1 MRLGSKIFLTAALV
15 IVVLTG
21 VGFLSLRAVGR
32 LVSVNREIATRTVPA
47 VRLTASAREAIPALV
62 RLEARAVVLGDA
74 RYATAW
80 TERAAR
86 VAQDLESLATY
97 SQSEQEALHLRQ
109 ARAALAGYR
118 RIVAEEQALLQR
130 GDRAR
135 AVRLHETDARA
146 RTEAFQESLDGLMT
160 ATHTRSLEAQ
170 AEARHLETRT
180 WTVVLVALG
189 GAVCLALLGTAV
201 IARRL
206 TRSLGLLS
214 SATAEVAAGAFR
226 EPLAIEG
233 ADEIGALARSFNR
246 MTSQL
251 GRQFSA
257 LSMRS
262 EISVALNRDQKLEEI
277 LQRCAEIL
285 AQHLDLALAG
295 IWTLDGDAKFLERQA
310 SAGTCEGPSETHRR
324 VPLGQS
330 EIGLIAEER
339 RPHVTSAVL
348 EDPRTSDPAWATREG
363 LVAFVGHPLLVEGRL
378 VGVAAAFARAPLDG
392 LALDGF
398 GSAAGE
404 IAQCIER
411 KRVEQALHESEE
423 QVRQLQKIE
432 AIGRLAGGLA
442 HDFNNLLTV
451 ITGHS
456 QLLLRQLPLVDPMRA
471 GLDVIERTATRAG
484 RLTMQL
490 LAFSRKQIL
499 APAVLNLND
508 AVPGMA
514 EMLQELIGEDVLLRF
529 NPGAQLGRVTVDPGQ
544 LEQVVINLVVNA
556 RDAMPNGGRIT
567 VETANVEL
575 NEDSARWHVGVSPGS
590 YVMLAVSD
598 TGSGMDTETR
608 AHIFEPFFTTKA
620 LGKGT
625 GLGLATVYGIVRQ
638 SGGNIRVES
647 APGAGSTF
655 TIYLPRVEGLLE
667 QAVEVVAALPAGGSE
682 TILVVEDQIEVRS
695 LVQRILEEFGYV
707 VLSAGEIADAFRI
720 VERHGGPIHLLLT
733 DMVMPEMNGPQLSE
747 RLVALHQE
755 MAVLYMSGYTDYAI
769 VNHGRFIQ
777 KPFTPDALA
786 RKVRAVL
793 DSRAD
798 GDPDQPVLL
807 RVPQETGASS

>member
-1 MRLGSKIFLTAALV
+1 M
-15 IVVLTG
+15 
-21 VGFLSLRAVGR
+21 
-32 LVSVNREIATRTVPA
+32 
-47 VRLTASAREAIPALV
+47 
-62 RLEARAVVLGDA
+62 
-74 RYATAW
+74 
-80 TERAAR
+80 
-86 VAQDLESLATY
+86 
-97 SQSEQEALHLRQ
+97 
-109 ARAALAGYR
+109 
-118 RIVAEEQALLQR
+118 
-130 GDRAR
+130 
-135 AVRLHETDARA
+135 
-146 RTEAFQESLDGLMT
+146 
-160 ATHTRSLEAQ
+160 
-170 AEARHLETRT
+170 
-180 WTVVLVALG
+180 
-189 GAVCLALLGTAV
+189 
-201 IARRL
+201 
-206 TRSLGLLS
+206 
-214 SATAEVAAGAFR
+214 
-226 EPLAIEG
+226 
-233 ADEIGALARSFNR
+233 
-246 MTSQL
+246 
-251 GRQFSA
+251 
-257 LSMRS
+257 
-262 EISVALNRDQKLEEI
+262 
-277 LQRCAEIL
+277 
-285 AQHLDLALAG
+285 
-295 IWTLDGDAKFLERQA
+295 
-310 SAGTCEGPSETHRR
+310 
-324 VPLGQS
+324 
-330 EIGLIAEER
+330 
-339 RPHVTSAVL
+339 TSAVL
-348 EDPRTSDPAWATREG
+348 EDPRTSDPAWAGREG

-398 GSAAGE
+398 ASAAGE

-456 QLLLRQLPLVDPMRA
+456 QLMLRQLSLVDPLRG
-471 GLDVIERTATRAG
+471 GLDVIEKTATRAG

-499 APAVLNLND
+499 APAVLDLND

-514 EMLQELIGEDVLLRF
+514 EMLQRLIGEDITLTF
-529 NPGAQLGRVTVDPGQ
+529 NPAPALGRVTVDPGQ

-556 RDAMPNGGRIT
+556 RDAMPNGGRIA

-575 NEDSARWHVGVSPGS
+575 SADSARWHVGVNPGS

-620 LGKGT
+620 FGKGT

-655 TIYLPRVEGLLE
+655 TIYLPRVEGGLE
-667 QAVEVVAALPAGGSE
+667 QAVETVTALPARGSE
-682 TILVVEDQIEVRS
+682 TILVVEDQNEVRA

-707 VLSAGEIADAFRI
+707 VLSAGEIADALRI
-720 VERHGGPIHLLLT
+720 VERHEGPIHLLLT
-733 DMVMPEMNGPQLSE
+733 DMVMPEMNGAHLAE
-747 RLVALHQE
+747 RLVALRQE
-755 MAVLYMSGYTDYAI
+755 MAVLFMSGYTDYAI

-793 DSRAD
+793 DSRAE
-798 GDPDQPVLL
+798 GELDQPAP
-807 RVPQETGASS
+807 PQETGASS

>member
-1 MRLGSKIFLTAALV
+1 L
-15 IVVLTG
+15 
-21 VGFLSLRAVGR
+21 LRR
-32 LVSVNREIATRTVPA
+32 
-47 VRLTASAREAIPALV
+47 
-62 RLEARAVVLGDA
+62 D
-74 RYATAW
+74 
-80 TERAAR
+80 
-86 VAQDLESLATY
+86 
-97 SQSEQEALHLRQ
+97 
-109 ARAALAGYR
+109 
-118 RIVAEEQALLQR
+118 
-130 GDRAR
+130 DRAR
-135 AVRLHETDARA
+135 AVRLQETDARA
-146 RTEAFQESLDGLMT
+146 RTEELQESLDGLMA
-160 ATHTRSLEAQ
+160 ATHTRSLGAQ
-170 AEARHLETRT
+170 AEARHLENRT

-189 GAVCLALLGTAV
+189 AAVGLALLGTAV
-201 IARRL
+201 IARRM
-206 TRSLGLLS
+206 TRSLRLLS
-214 SATAEVAAGAFR
+214 SATAEVAAGGFR
-226 EPLAIEG
+226 EPLAVEG
-233 ADEIGALARSFNR
+233 GDEIGALARSFNR
-246 MTSQL
+246 MTRQL

-262 EISVALNRDQKLEEI
+262 DISVALNQHQKLEEI
-277 LQRCAEIL
+277 LQRCAQIL

-295 IWTLDGDAKFLERQA
+295 VWTLDGDAKILELRA
-310 SAGTCEGPSETHRR
+310 SAGTCTGLSETHSR
-324 VPLGQS
+324 VPLGQA

-378 VGVAAAFARAPLDG
+378 VGVAAAFARAPLEG

-398 GSAAGE
+398 AAAAGE

-432 AIGRLAGGLA
+432 AVGRLAGGLA

-456 QLLLRQLPLVDPMRA
+456 QLLLRQLPLVDPLRG

-514 EMLQELIGEDVLLRF
+514 EMLQRLIGEDITLTF
-529 NPGAQLGRVTVDPGQ
+529 NPAPALGRVTVDPGQ

-575 NEDSARWHVGVSPGS
+575 NEDSARWHVGVGPGS

-598 TGSGMDTETR
+598 TGTGMDTETR

-655 TIYLPRVEGLLE
+655 TIYLPRVEGVLE
-667 QAVEVVAALPAGGSE
+667 QAVEVVTTLPAGGSE
-682 TILVVEDQIEVRS
+682 TVLVVEDQNEVRA

-733 DMVMPEMNGPQLSE
+733 DMVMPEMNGVQLAE
-747 RLVALHQE
+747 RLVPLRPE

-769 VNHGRFIQ
+769 VNHGCFIQ

-793 DSRAD
+793 DSRAE
-798 GDPDQPVLL
+798 GEHDQAAL
-807 RVPQETGASS
+807 PQETGASS

>member
-15 IVVLTG
+15 IVVLAG

-47 VRLTASAREAIPALV
+47 VRLTASAREAIAPLV
-62 RLEARAVVLGDA
+62 RLEARAVVLGDG
-74 RYATAW
+74 RYAAAW

-86 VAQDLESLATY
+86 VAQDLESLAAY
-97 SQSEQEALHLRQ
+97 AQSAEEALHLRR
-109 ARAALAGYR
+109 ARAAFAGYR
-118 RIVAEEQALLQR
+118 RLVAEEQALLR
-130 GDRAR
+130 RDDRAR
-135 AVRLHETDARA
+135 AVRLQETDARA
-146 RTEAFQESLDGLMT
+146 RTEELQESLDGLMA
-160 ATHTRSLEAQ
+160 ATHARSLGAQDEA
-170 AEARHLETRT
+170 AHLETRT

-189 GAVCLALLGTAV
+189 AAVCLALLGTGV
-201 IARRL
+201 IARRM

-226 EPLAIEG
+226 EPLAAEG

-246 MTSQL
+246 MTRQL

-262 EISVALNRDQKLEEI
+262 EISVALNQHQKLEEI

-295 IWTLDGDAKFLERQA
+295 IWTLDADAKILERQA
-310 SAGTCEGPSETHRR
+310 SAGTCTDLPETHRR
-324 VPLGQS
+324 IPLGQA

-348 EDPRTSDPAWATREG
+348 EDPRTSDPAWAGREG

-398 GSAAGE
+398 ASAAGE

-456 QLLLRQLPLVDPMRA
+456 QLMLRQLSLVDPLRG

-499 APAVLNLND
+499 APAVLDLND

-514 EMLQELIGEDVLLRF
+514 EMLQRLIGEDITLTF
-529 NPGAQLGRVTVDPGQ
+529 NPAPALGRVTVDPGQ

-556 RDAMPNGGRIT
+556 RDAMPNGGRIA

-575 NEDSARWHVGVSPGS
+575 SADSARWHVGVNPGS

-620 LGKGT
+620 FGKGT

-655 TIYLPRVEGLLE
+655 TIYLPRVEGVLE
-667 QAVEVVAALPAGGSE
+667 QAVEAVTALPARGSE
-682 TILVVEDQIEVRS
+682 TILVVEDQNEVRS

-733 DMVMPEMNGPQLSE
+733 DMVMPEMNGAHLAE
-747 RLVALHQE
+747 RLVALRQE
-755 MAVLYMSGYTDYAI
+755 MAVLFMSGYTDYAI

-793 DSRAD
+793 DSRAE
-798 GDPDQPVLL
+798 GELDQPAP
-807 RVPQETGASS
+807 PQETSASS